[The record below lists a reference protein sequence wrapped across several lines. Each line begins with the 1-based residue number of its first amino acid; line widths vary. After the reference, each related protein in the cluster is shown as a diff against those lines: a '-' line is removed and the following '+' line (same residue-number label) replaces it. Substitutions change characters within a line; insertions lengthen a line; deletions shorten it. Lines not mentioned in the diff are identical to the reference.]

1 MEKRDNKIFVHEQIL
16 QKVQEVCEHLSEKK
30 IFTYKEL
37 SGQLQYFFSFELKS
51 YNKALHFRY
60 NNNNNSDKGLSTTTI
75 SHAWKC
81 EGKETDGATK
91 DFRDLLCYFAF
102 KMNWSE
108 TLESLGIDEEEEIQ
122 RTIEKKEEFK
132 SQKEGTYISKV
143 NSEIQKFAN
152 NIYIELITRKA
163 GIPIDENNDVIEELY
178 NSWYK
183 LFCIIRDEIK
193 ALPINFIKDQSNPE
207 SAQGIAIKIL
217 NDILRPHLTEF
228 QARFRSWLTEAKQI
242 PEYKNITPQELQQK
256 YPDYKILMKSIIE
269 TNKML
274 IGSSEKLFELI
285 K

>member
-108 TLESLGIDEEEEIQ
+108 TLEFLKINEEEEIQ

-132 SQKEGTYISKV
+132 SQKEGIPYISTV

-163 GIPIDENNDVIEELY
+163 GIPIDENNDVIEDIY

-193 ALPINFIKDQSNPE
+193 ALPENLNINAMAYYLGVDNAIRKGIKKDFKFE
-207 SAQGIAIKIL
+207 K
-217 NDILRPHLTEF
+217 
-228 QARFRSWLTEAKQI
+228 
-242 PEYKNITPQELQQK
+242 
-256 YPDYKILMKSIIE
+256 KS
-269 TNKML
+269 
-274 IGSSEKLFELI
+274 
-285 K
+285 